1 MELCERKSIAAAIA
15 PKLRMMCSPDGLAG
29 VKVDFEKTD
38 APLTAT
44 VDNVFSVYQGGNADI
59 CVEGIGTFKIYSVY
73 PGSSFAGKIAI
84 VTGSAQGFG
93 AGIAEF

>member
-29 VKVDFEKTD
+29 VTVDFEKTE

-44 VDNVFSVYQGGNADI
+44 VDNVFSVYHARCRRYLLGVQ
-59 CVEGIGTFKIYSVY
+59 EHYLLY
-73 PGSSFAGKIAI
+73 PSDTHGKAYAL
-84 VTGSAQGFG
+84 S
-93 AGIAEF
+93 